1 MYKYASLTST
11 WVCCCFFE
19 VTWPF
24 SLVLQLVVGSVNV
37 FSCIHIQRSKAGQC
51 VQTQLTNRSS
61 ITIQRE
67 MMIKLTISHKL
78 LKTRKLSQFSPTRQ
92 NQAMPFWSE
101 KFLNVFGS
109 GQSDV
114 STGFNGLLLRAERES
129 SHCPL
134 PSPRSVDS
142 LETLGDVLSQNVQPH
157 VSNYSY
163 Y

>member
-1 MYKYASLTST
+1 M
-11 WVCCCFFE
+11 
-19 VTWPF
+19 
-24 SLVLQLVVGSVNV
+24 
-37 FSCIHIQRSKAGQC
+37 
-51 VQTQLTNRSS
+51 QTQLTNRSS
-61 ITIQRE
+61 ITIQHE

-92 NQAMPFWSE
+92 NQAIPFWSE

-114 STGFNGLLLRAERES
+114 STGFNDHVLREERES
-129 SHCPL
+129 SHWPL

-157 VSNYSY
+157 VSNYHTKIILNLCQCKISSGAFY
-163 Y
+163 LSKEAHNHVRPIHFSKTNLNSGSV